1 MDEPLY
7 VRLPDYEAD
16 RGRYMRLA
24 TPDQRVIVLDDNGD
38 DVLSMGGMY
47 VIPDADDSRRLREV
61 LDLLRA
67 RVASGDV
74 RASVLREVEGIVCG
88 KSSPKT

>member
-47 VIPDADDSRRLREV
+47 VIPDDEDSRRLREV

-74 RASVLREVEGIVCG
+74 RASVLREAEALAR
-88 KSSPKT
+88 